1 MKYQVRIR
9 VSSLFIELIKGSS
22 SDIFKRWK
30 GHTLWL
36 FVIIRDTLW
45 YYVLMKG
52 QLNVVNKNDNKI
64 KFILESY
71 LTVPS
76 SFTASPYST
85 LIVATP

>member
-1 MKYQVRIR
+1 M
-9 VSSLFIELIKGSS
+9 
-22 SDIFKRWK
+22 
-30 GHTLWL
+30 
-36 FVIIRDTLW
+36 IIRFVAH
-45 YYVLMKG
+45 VLMKG